1 MSHNYGDCY
10 FCGGEIVER
19 VIELEYRRKGRLYI
33 IEGGPVGICQQCGEK
48 YFTALVS
55 EAIDRISSYLNRSIT
70 LEQMVDW
77 AENVICEAE
86 YEEKDFE
93 LIKEIFKAGIIQA
106 IEKME
111 HEVGYHYEVLDKAKG
126 NKLLLLK
133 KGIFL

>member
-1 MSHNYGDCY
+1 LKYSIKEKMSIKVTKRDIAN
-10 FCGGEIVER
+10 
-19 VIELEYRRKGRLYI
+19 
-33 IEGGPVGICQQCGEK
+33 
-48 YFTALVS
+48 
-55 EAIDRISSYLNRSIT
+55 RISSYLNRSIT

-86 YEEKDFE
+86 YDEKDFD
-93 LIKEIFKAGIIQA
+93 LIKEVFKAGIMQE
-106 IEKME
+106 IEKTG

>member
-1 MSHNYGDCY
+1 MSIKDTKRDIAN
-10 FCGGEIVER
+10 
-19 VIELEYRRKGRLYI
+19 
-33 IEGGPVGICQQCGEK
+33 
-48 YFTALVS
+48 
-55 EAIDRISSYLNRSIT
+55 RISSYLNRSIT

-86 YEEKDFE
+86 YEEKDFD
-93 LIKEIFKAGIIQA
+93 LIKEVFKAGIMQE
-106 IEKME
+106 IEKTG